1 MIGKILYKFR
11 FYWFG
16 LLIAITIFLGISIKL
31 ETDNSLRE
39 WFSKDDPHYIA
50 YQNYLDTFEK
60 GSLLLVVVR
69 SENIFSLDILH
80 FIKQITEELEDVAHV
95 VGVHSLANAN
105 KIIGTPEGIEIH
117 PLLSELKPTQIQKIK
132 KYALK
137 DELFRNYLISPDG
150 KLTAIAIALE
160 DMPDK
165 EIDHTI
171 HQVEEI
177 VNKQKPTNIEVFVS
191 GEAKAISEI
200 NRFTKQNQNIFSIPI
215 ISCICI
221 CIFILFRSFYKNF
234 IILLVIGMS
243 ICWALGFYSLL
254 GYSSNAITGMI
265 LPLII
270 ILSISDSVHII
281 KHFEEVNSDHCKEE
295 AFIRT
300 VQYITVPC
308 FITSITTALGLL
320 ALSVSK
326 VAAIKRFGIGSAAG
340 IIFAFLISITI
351 VPFFLTFIPSSQR
364 VKLGRG
370 WNHFLNSIS
379 DFNEKKFKYILVA
392 TIIGFIVSFWGITKV
407 RVESNRIEWFPKK
420 SDFYKSTR
428 IVDKYLSGVDA
439 MEIVLEGE
447 KDVFKKPSILKRM
460 DDLSD
465 EIERLPR
472 VKKAISVATYVKRIH
487 RALHEDNPE
496 FFSIPDSQSLIAQ
509 ELFLFTLSDD
519 GRVELE
525 SYVTPD
531 YSQGRIS
538 IKTEIMPSEESV
550 ILGNLVKKMVKE
562 TFNET
567 ELKVTLTGTVFLYNL
582 SDKYIIESQIKG
594 FSLAF
599 LSIIIILFL
608 IFWSIKYGGL
618 SLLPNLFPIT
628 FVLAIMGWSD
638 ITLNTATVMVA
649 SIALGIAVDDT
660 VHFITR
666 FKKEYKSNGVP
677 VQEVLRN
684 TTVSTGQAIIFTS
697 IINTTGFLLLLV
709 SGFQPTR
716 EFGIL
721 IALTLFFALIGD
733 LIVLPASIM
742 TLRKYLN
749 RKKI

>member
-16 LLIAITIFLGISIKL
+16 LLIAITIFLSISIKL

-105 KIIGTPEGIEIH
+105 KIIGIPEGIEIH
-117 PLLSELKPTQIQKIK
+117 PLLSELKPAQLQKIK

-165 EIDHTI
+165 EIDQTI

-177 VNKQKPTNIEVFVS
+177 VNKQKPTNIKVFVS

-538 IKTEIMPSEESV
+538 IKTEIMPSGESV
-550 ILGNLVKKMVKE
+550 ILGDLVKKMAKE

-666 FKKEYKSNGVP
+666 FKKEYKSNDVP

-697 IINTTGFLLLLV
+697 IINMTGFLVLLV

-742 TLRKYLN
+742 TIRKYLN
-749 RKKI
+749 RKKY